1 LNKGLDMGVSV
12 LPEWIGS
19 VMRLR
24 RRVAFSLRTRFL
36 LGMGVMLLPLV
47 VLAAM
52 ALFSFQS
59 VTNAIDDVVEEATEE
74 LATVQRLQLLIQ
86 RAMIADH
93 DAVAQGLVDSV
104 ARNRL
109 TDAHESVQ
117 KVFDD
122 LRKGPFALPEE
133 RALIQAAREEWQ
145 QGRQLS
151 DAFFATPRT
160 SFDQTFVGALEQ
172 AHAHHNR
179 ALENLEKVHALAQQ
193 EMNGQLAYAISV
205 RRKILIGAGFVFV
218 VGFGIAITVG
228 TALAHSVL
236 APLRGLENGAE
247 RFGAGDLSARVQP
260 IGHDELAQLAGTF
273 NTMADKLA
281 QSQALLR
288 ELSTHDSLT
297 GLLNYRE
304 LHRQLADEAERS
316 RRYGRPFSLLMLDI
330 DHFKSINDTYGH
342 LAGDKAL
349 RALAALIRGE
359 VRPTDLVARYG
370 GEEFVLVLPETAGP
384 GAMTLAERLRAH
396 VAGHALAVTAD
407 HTISMTVSIG
417 VASYPDGA
425 NSVQKL
431 LSAADQALYAAK
443 SAGRNRVCRW
453 DGA

>member
-1 LNKGLDMGVSV
+1 M
-12 LPEWIGS
+12 
-19 VMRLR
+19 
-24 RRVAFSLRTRFL
+24 AASLRTRFL

-47 VLAAM
+47 VLAAI

-59 VTNAIDDVVEEATEE
+59 VTTALDDVVEEATEE
-74 LATVQRLQLLIQ
+74 LAIAQRLELLIQ
-86 RAMIADH
+86 RAMIAEH
-93 DAVAQGLVDSV
+93 DAVAMESVDPA
-104 ARNRL
+104 ARDRL
-109 TDAHESVQ
+109 NEAHRSVQ
-117 KVFDD
+117 KGFDD
-122 LRKGPFALPEE
+122 LQTGPFALPEE

-151 DAFFATPRT
+151 DVLFATPGPSLDHTVVR
-160 SFDQTFVGALEQ
+160 EIER
-172 AHAHHNR
+172 AHAHYNR
-179 ALENLEKVHALAQQ
+179 ALEKIDQVHTLGQQ
-193 EMNGQLAYAISV
+193 EMNAQLAYAISL
-205 RRKILIGAGFVFV
+205 RRKTLLGAGFVFA
-218 VGFGIAITVG
+218 VGLGIAATVG
-228 TALAHSVL
+228 MALARSVL
-236 APLRGLENGAE
+236 TPLRGLERGAE
-247 RFGAGDLSARVQP
+247 RFGAGDLSSRVQP

-297 GLLNYRE
+297 GLVNYRE
-304 LHRQLADEAERS
+304 LHRLLTDEAERS
-316 RRYGRPFSLLMLDI
+316 RRYGRPFSLLMLDV
-330 DHFKSINDTYGH
+330 DHFKGINDTYGH

-359 VRPTDLVARYG
+359 VRPTDVGARYG

-384 GAMTLAERLRAH
+384 GAMTLAERLRAR
-396 VAGHALAVTAD
+396 VAGHALAVTAE

-443 SAGRNRVCRW
+443 SAGRNRVSRW

>member
-1 LNKGLDMGVSV
+1 MIVHHDTVALDLAGPAARGRLN
-12 LPEWIGS
+12 E
-19 VMRLR
+19 
-24 RRVAFSLRTRFL
+24 AH
-36 LGMGVMLLPLV
+36 
-47 VLAAM
+47 
-52 ALFSFQS
+52 Q
-59 VTNAIDDVVEEATEE
+59 NVE
-74 LATVQRLQLLIQ
+74 
-86 RAMIADH
+86 
-93 DAVAQGLVDSV
+93 
-104 ARNRL
+104 
-109 TDAHESVQ
+109 

-122 LRKGPFALPEE
+122 LRRVPLALAEE

-151 DAFFATPRT
+151 DALFATPHP
-160 SFDQTFVGALEQ
+160 SLDHTFVREIER

-179 ALENLEKVHALAQQ
+179 ALETLDQVHTLGQQ
-193 EMNGQLAYAISV
+193 EMNTRLAYAISL
-205 RRKILIGAGFVFV
+205 RRKTLLGAGFVFAA
-218 VGFGIAITVG
+218 GLGIAVAVG
-228 TALAHSVL
+228 MALARSVL
-236 APLRGLENGAE
+236 TPLRGLEKGAE
-247 RFGAGDLSARVQP
+247 RFGAGDLSSRVRP

-273 NTMADKLA
+273 NAMADKLA

-316 RRYGRPFSLLMLDI
+316 QRYGHPFSLVMLDI
-330 DHFKSINDTYGH
+330 DHFKAVNDTYGH

-349 RALAALIRGE
+349 RAFAALIRQE
-359 VRPTDLVARYG
+359 VRPTDVVARYG

-384 GAMTLAERLRAH
+384 GAMTLAERLRVR
-396 VAGHALAVTAD
+396 VAGHAIAVAAD

-425 NSVQKL
+425 NAVQKL

-443 SAGRNRVCRW
+443 SAGRNRVCQW

>member
-1 LNKGLDMGVSV
+1 MGVGV

-19 VMRLR
+19 AMRLR
-24 RRVAFSLRTRFL
+24 HRVAVSLRTRFL

-47 VLAAM
+47 VLAAI

-59 VTNAIDDVVEEATEE
+59 VTSALDDVVEEATAE
-74 LATVQRLQLLIQ
+74 LALAQRLQLLIQ
-86 RAMIADH
+86 RAMIAEH
-93 DAVAQGLVDSV
+93 DAVAKESVDPA
-104 ARNRL
+104 ARDRL
-109 TDAHESVQ
+109 NEAHRSVQ
-117 KVFDD
+117 KLFDD
-122 LRKGPFALPEE
+122 LRRGPFALPEE

-151 DAFFATPRT
+151 DALFATPRP
-160 SFDQTFVGALEQ
+160 SLDHAFVREIER
-172 AHAHHNR
+172 AHVHHNR
-179 ALENLEKVHALAQQ
+179 ALEKLDQVHTLGQQ
-193 EMNGQLAYAISV
+193 EMNAQLAYAISL
-205 RRKILIGAGFVFV
+205 RRKTLLGAGFVFA
-218 VGFGIAITVG
+218 VGLGIAITVG
-228 TALAHSVL
+228 MALARSVL
-236 APLRGLENGAE
+236 TPLRTLERGAE
-247 RFGAGDLSARVQP
+247 RFGAGDLSSRVQP

-273 NTMADKLA
+273 NAMADKLA

-288 ELSTHDSLT
+288 ELSTRDSLT
-297 GLLNYRE
+297 GLVNYRE
-304 LHRQLADEAERS
+304 LHRQLADEMDRS
-316 RRYGRPFSLLMLDI
+316 RRYGRPFSLVMLDI

-359 VRPTDLVARYG
+359 VRPTDVVARYG
-370 GEEFVLVLPETAGP
+370 GEEFVLALPETAGP
-384 GAMTLAERLRAH
+384 GAVTLAERLRVR